1 MSTTTRTDVDSLE
14 SRKFRHLEARL
25 LAEFS
30 PPLSPE
36 DVQRCLIDP
45 SRDVRVGPR
54 VRAYVPVLVER
65 EVTELLRRMCR
76 SNSA

>member
-1 MSTTTRTDVDSLE
+1 MSTATRTDIESLE

-30 PPLSPE
+30 PPLRPE
-36 DVQRCLIDP
+36 DVQRCLIDRLATYE
-45 SRDVRVGPR
+45 SAR

-76 SNSA
+76 SKSA